1 MRIPPAISSARIVGA
16 IMKKDLRLY
25 ARNRVYLF
33 LTLLGLLSLG
43 VLFWVMPDEV
53 EEAIILAVSPPV
65 KEIVEQGRAGLH
77 ELGFSEEKLMELER
91 ADFSNEES
99 IELVE
104 LESEALLREV
114 IAGTHE
120 LYRTGDGDL
129 LVRNRAAGE
138 KRPGDAHRLQI
149 ELGIVFPGTFI
160 ADVAGGKQSSV
171 KVYADSAV
179 PEEIR
184 AAIEGFVRENGYQL
198 AGRELPVELPEEEA
212 IILGPDRAGTQDSLR
227 EKLRPLLAFFTLLI
241 ETFAMASLVSTE
253 LLQRTVTALQVTP
266 MKIGH
271 FLAAKIIFGTVMAFL
286 QGLLIL
292 LLVGAFTPHNW
303 LLLFTIILLGSL
315 LFTSVAMLIGAAGKG
330 FLDQLIYALLFTI
343 PLLIPAFAML
353 FPGTASSWIRMIPSF
368 PLVGLL
374 MGVTVDLAG
383 WSESLPAL
391 AATALWSVLLCG
403 ASLAVLKRKVKSL

>member
-1 MRIPPAISSARIVGA
+1 
-16 IMKKDLRLY
+16 
-25 ARNRVYLF
+25 
-33 LTLLGLLSLG
+33 
-43 VLFWVMPDEV
+43 
-53 EEAIILAVSPPV
+53 
-65 KEIVEQGRAGLH
+65 
-77 ELGFSEEKLMELER
+77 
-91 ADFSNEES
+91 
-99 IELVE
+99 
-104 LESEALLREV
+104 
-114 IAGTHE
+114 
-120 LYRTGDGDL
+120 
-129 LVRNRAAGE
+129 
-138 KRPGDAHRLQI
+138 
-149 ELGIVFPGTFI
+149 
-160 ADVAGGKQSSV
+160 
-171 KVYADSAV
+171 
-179 PEEIR
+179 
-184 AAIEGFVRENGYQL
+184 
-198 AGRELPVELPEEEA
+198 
-212 IILGPDRAGTQDSLR
+212 
-227 EKLRPLLAFFTLLI
+227 
-241 ETFAMASLVSTE
+241 
-253 LLQRTVTALQVTP
+253 VTALQVTP

-315 LFTSVAMLIGAAGKG
+315 LFTGVAMLIGAAGKG

-343 PLLIPAFAML
+343 PLLIPAFATL